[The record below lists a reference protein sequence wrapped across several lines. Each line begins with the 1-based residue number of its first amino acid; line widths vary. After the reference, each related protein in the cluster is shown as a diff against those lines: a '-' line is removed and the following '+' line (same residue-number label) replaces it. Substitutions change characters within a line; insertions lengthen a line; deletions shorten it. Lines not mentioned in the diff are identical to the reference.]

1 MQFSYAFVFAI
12 SATLVAS
19 QTASSLVAQLPSCAI
34 SCLASASTTNG
45 CGISDYACQCGA
57 KKADITKTATPCV
70 LSACSQD
77 DALKTNSLTG
87 EICKAASSVQTSATN
102 AGSYAS
108 YFPSTSSKSTAT
120 SVPASYPASVPA
132 TSAPA
137 ASGSGVSGPASSAP
151 ANSAPAATVSS
162 SPSATTS
169 GPVQATG
176 AASRVNGGVFA
187 ACAVVLAAFAL

>member
-19 QTASSLVAQLPSCAI
+19 QSASSFVAQLPSCAI
-34 SCLASASTTNG
+34 SCLASASTANG

-57 KKADITKTATPCV
+57 KKDDITKAATPCV

-77 DALKTNSLTG
+77 DALKTLSITG
-87 EICKAASSVQTSATN
+87 EICNAASSVQTSATN

-108 YFPSTSSKSTAT
+108 YFPSTSSKPTAT
-120 SVPASYPASVPA
+120 SVPASYPA
-132 TSAPA
+132 T
-137 ASGSGVSGPASSAP
+137 
-151 ANSAPAATVSS
+151 SAPAATVSS

-176 AASRVNGGVFA
+176 AASRVNGGAFA